1 MFVHGLFGHPQD
13 TWTSILSTAATTQP
27 FPSASITATGASAG
41 GMQQSAWKIWPKK
54 GKAKRQPQTHGEDQR
69 PETTEFVVNADSQPP
84 AQEKPNTL
92 FWPKEI
98 LPAVVPETRI
108 YTWGYDVDINHV
120 FSSASQATVF
130 QHAMSLLSDLDNART
145 SDDDVKSHV
154 FISSIGS
161 SDKAH
166 D

>member
-1 MFVHGLFGHPQD
+1 
-13 TWTSILSTAATTQP
+13 
-27 FPSASITATGASAG
+27 
-41 GMQQSAWKIWPKK
+41 MQQSAWKIWPKK

-154 FISSIGS
+154 FISSIES
-161 SDKAH
+161 SDRAH

>member
-1 MFVHGLFGHPQD
+1 
-13 TWTSILSTAATTQP
+13 LSKATTTQP

-41 GMQQSAWKIWPKK
+41 DMQKSVWKIWPKK
-54 GKAKRQPQTHGEDQR
+54 GKAKQQPQTRGEDKR
-69 PETTEFVVNADSQPP
+69 PETEFVVNADSQPP
-84 AQEKPNTL
+84 AQEKPNAL
-92 FWPKEI
+92 FWPKEM

-145 SDDDVKSHV
+145 SDDDVKSRI
-154 FISSIGS
+154 FISSIES
-161 SDKAH
+161 SDKSH

>member
-1 MFVHGLFGHPQD
+1 M
-13 TWTSILSTAATTQP
+13 
-27 FPSASITATGASAG
+27 
-41 GMQQSAWKIWPKK
+41 
-54 GKAKRQPQTHGEDQR
+54 
-69 PETTEFVVNADSQPP
+69 NADSQPP

>member
-1 MFVHGLFGHPQD
+1 MK
-13 TWTSILSTAATTQP
+13 
-27 FPSASITATGASAG
+27 
-41 GMQQSAWKIWPKK
+41 QSAWKIWPKK
-54 GKAKRQPQTHGEDQR
+54 GKAKRQPQMHGEDNC
-69 PETTEFVVNADSQPP
+69 PETTEFVVDAADSQPL

-92 FWPKEI
+92 FWPKEL

-154 FISSIGS
+154 FVSPIES
-161 SDKAH
+161 SDKSP
-166 D
+166 

>member
-1 MFVHGLFGHPQD
+1 
-13 TWTSILSTAATTQP
+13 LSKATATQP

-41 GMQQSAWKIWPKK
+41 DMQQSPWKIWPKK
-54 GKAKRQPQTHGEDQR
+54 GRAKRQPQTHGE
-69 PETTEFVVNADSQPP
+69 EFVVNADSQPP

-154 FISSIGS
+154 FISSIES
-161 SDKAH
+161 SHNSH